1 MGPLRR
7 GQGVTPHQHR
17 LLIALQVLCQLCSPG
32 DAQRRRAANPLAGLA
47 ALTAYLITLSPQDR
61 RWLFPL
67 LRLEEESL
75 RLSLSLSELPAL
87 RAAVSEALAAQQDRL
102 AGRARG

>member
-1 MGPLRR
+1 M
-7 GQGVTPHQHR
+7 TPHQHR
-17 LLIALQVLCQLCSPG
+17 LLIALQVLCQLCNPG

-67 LRLEEESL
+67 LRLEEERL
-75 RLSLSLSELPAL
+75 RLSLSELPAL
-87 RAAVSEALAAQQDRL
+87 RAAVIEALAAQQDRL

>member
-1 MGPLRR
+1 M
-7 GQGVTPHQHR
+7 TPHQHR

-67 LRLEEESL
+67 LRLEEENL
-75 RLSLSLSELPAL
+75 RLSLSELPAL
-87 RAAVSEALAAQQDRL
+87 RAAVIEALAAQQDRL